1 MPDSLD
7 SGERKSKLDIDP
19 KLASTL
25 CYLFACVS
33 GIIFLIIETENR
45 QVRFHAL
52 QSLLTFGILAI
63 LSIGSAVLVIFTN
76 FAVFQLANVVVYLGQ
91 FVLWL
96 ILVVR
101 TYQGQTIVLPFTGKI
116 AQENAGWP

>member
-7 SGERKSKLDIDP
+7 SGESKSKLNIDP

-63 LSIGSAVLVIFTN
+63 LSVGSAVLMIFTN

-96 ILVVR
+96 VLVVR
-101 TYQGQTIVLPFTGKI
+101 TYQGQTIFLPFVGKI
-116 AQENAGWP
+116 AQDNAGWP